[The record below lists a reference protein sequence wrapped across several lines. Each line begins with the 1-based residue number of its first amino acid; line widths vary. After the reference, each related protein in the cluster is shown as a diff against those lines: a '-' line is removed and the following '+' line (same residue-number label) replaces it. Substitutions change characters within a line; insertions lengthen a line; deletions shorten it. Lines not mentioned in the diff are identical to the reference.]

1 MNEQPF
7 HKLTSF
13 LKQLEQAHIHYT
25 LASHR
30 DEAIMVLVTVP
41 GERWEVEFLDDG
53 TVEVERFISNGEIC
67 GEEKLHA
74 LLTKYADQEHA
85 EIG

>member
-1 MNEQPF
+1 MNYQPI

-13 LKQLEQAHIHYT
+13 LKQLEQAHIQYT

-30 DEAIMVLVTVP
+30 DDAIMVLVAVP

-53 TVEVERFISNGEIC
+53 SVEVERFISNGEIC
-67 GEEKLHA
+67 GEEALHE
-74 LLTKYADQEHA
+74 LWTTYADAQQ
-85 EIG
+85 